1 LSSIVGKEVGFKL
14 HGAPTASDE
23 DDREDDCART
33 ML

>member
-1 LSSIVGKEVGFKL
+1 LCSIVGKEVGFKL
-14 HGAPTASDE
+14 HGAPNTGDE